1 MPVPEPEATTPVKRN
16 TGKKTGSA
24 RHRANRTAATSQR
37 QGKEIIMNRSTSVQT
52 LLGGLQWLFFMFANT
67 VVVPLSIGVAFELSD
82 AEVAAALQ
90 RAFIL
95 TGAASALQ
103 ALFGHRYPLLEG
115 HSGMWWGML
124 LGMAASAPS
133 LGMSL
138 PEVGGA
144 LSLGILTSG
153 VVTFLIGATGFSH
166 ILARLFGPVVTC
178 VYLFL
183 LALQLTLLFFKGM
196 LDYTPGH
203 PVSVQVMLLSLL
215 VAVLVIV
222 VQAGKGPIRN
232 YAVLIGIAAGWIGY
246 SLWLASPVTEAG
258 GGGSSAGTGEAA
270 SSLLSLF
277 PWGTPHLSWGI
288 FLTALLTGLLNAS
301 NNLAA
306 IRGADELY
314 AQKAA
319 SGQFRRSF
327 MLTGGFTVLGGA
339 FGLVPYA
346 PFTSTLG
353 FLQTTGL
360 LKRAPFL
367 AGSAMFIV
375 IGLVPPLGTHLSA
388 MPLSVAQA
396 VLFVAYWPLFGSA
409 LRVAAGLPLTN
420 GMVLRLAGPVVLGVS
435 LMNIP
440 AEAFLNLPPFIRP
453 MVGNGLLMGVLVAVI
468 AENVFVRSGRDGS
481 SGGRLPDPAEG
492 DR

>member
-1 MPVPEPEATTPVKRN
+1 
-16 TGKKTGSA
+16 
-24 RHRANRTAATSQR
+24 
-37 QGKEIIMNRSTSVQT
+37 MNRSTSIQT
-52 LLGGLQWLFFMFANT
+52 FLGGLQWLFFLFANT
-67 VVVPLSIGVAFELSD
+67 VVVPLSIGVAFELPD

-153 VVTFLIGATGFSH
+153 ILTFLFGATGFSQL
-166 ILARLFGPVVTC
+166 LARLFGPVVTC

-196 LDYTPGH
+196 LGYTPGH
-203 PVSVQVMLLSLL
+203 PVSVQVLLLSLL

-222 VQAGKGPIRN
+222 VQAGKGPVRN
-232 YAVLIGIAAGWIGY
+232 YAVLIGIAAGWICY
-246 SLWLASPVTEAG
+246 SLWLSSPLPEAG
-258 GGGSSAGTGEAA
+258 SSDNASGAGAA
-270 SSLLSLF
+270 SVFSLF
-277 PWGTPHLSWGI
+277 PWGTPHLAWGV
-288 FLTALLTGLLNAS
+288 FVTAVLTGLLNAS

-314 AQKAA
+314 GRKADP
-319 SGQFRRSF
+319 GQFRRSF

-367 AGSAMFIV
+367 AGSAMFVV

-420 GMVLRLAGPVVLGVS
+420 GMVLRLAGPVILGVS

-453 MVGNGLLMGVLVAVI
+453 MVGNGLLTGVLVAVI
-468 AENVFVRSGRDGS
+468 VENGFVRS
-481 SGGRLPDPAEG
+481 SGPTPGPAAGHKRSE
-492 DR
+492 